1 MYLKNI
7 ILKSKNESYTWE
19 VLSSGA
25 FNHDAEGVV
34 QTFESV
40 VEILKCDIKWK
51 LLSST
56 VN

>member
-7 ILKSKNESYTWE
+7 ILKGKNESYTWE

-34 QTFESV
+34 QR
-40 VEILKCDIKWK
+40 
-51 LLSST
+51 LLSLLLKS
-56 VN
+56 

>member
-56 VN
+56 VY